1 MVSKMSGRLSAKTR
15 NNNLFISEEVM
26 KVNTDKIE
34 HILRTK
40 YGWER
45 FPLDEDLTKPKKKQR
60 RIHLLGSRKTK
71 C

>member
-1 MVSKMSGRLSAKTR
+1 
-15 NNNLFISEEVM
+15 M
-26 KVNTDKIE
+26 KINTDKIE

-45 FPLDEDLTKPKKKQR
+45 FPLDQDLTQPKKKQR